1 MENFIDVSMSRSH
14 YDALIKTCGS
24 YEKAVAYVNDTYG
37 YLGTVVKLVVTD

>member
-1 MENFIDVSMSRSH
+1 MEYLIDVSMSKNH

-37 YLGTVVKLVVTD
+37 YLGTVVRLVVTD